1 MRVKT
6 AVPRHKRRRRLM
18 KTVSGMVGTPKN
30 RLRRAKDAAQRSMNY
45 RFDGRKMR
53 KRDFRSLWFAL
64 ECERKGTTH
73 LRLSILAGFLIQS
86 FSEEVCL
93 LHHEAAVQRGASRYG
108 VLPRIPLGTA
118 YGRAVR

>member
-18 KTVSGMVGTPKN
+18 KMVSGMRGTPKN

-53 KRDFRSLWFAL
+53 KRDFRALWIVRINAAVRPLGLDYSEFVGALGRANIEIDRKMLAELAVSEPAAFA
-64 ECERKGTTH
+64 R
-73 LRLSILAGFLIQS
+73 
-86 FSEEVCL
+86 VV
-93 LHHEAAVQRGASRYG
+93 EAA
-108 VLPRIPLGTA
+108 
-118 YGRAVR
+118 RAAG